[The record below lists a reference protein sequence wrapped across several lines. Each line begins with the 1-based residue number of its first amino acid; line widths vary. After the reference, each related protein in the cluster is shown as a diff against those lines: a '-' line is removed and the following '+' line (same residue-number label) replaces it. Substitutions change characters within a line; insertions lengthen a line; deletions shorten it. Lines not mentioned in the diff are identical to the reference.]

1 MYETQ
6 TKLKVIFS
14 CIKCHITT
22 TMGLFNKLD
31 IELNFDYLR
40 DQYLENDEN
49 YMDIILP
56 EGTKEFM
63 YNFTDYIINEG
74 DISDD
79 AICRAFD
86 EWVETEITK
95 YDGYVEI
102 VCDPDEE
109 ESYLENHFKIK
120 RDEQAEKR
128 QVFRSIM
135 GRRLGCKVEDLN
147 LTDEQV
153 DTYMAKV
160 AEGMLS
166 SSS

>member
-1 MYETQ
+1 
-6 TKLKVIFS
+6 
-14 CIKCHITT
+14 
-22 TMGLFNKLD
+22 MGLFNKLD
-31 IELNFDYLR
+31 IELNFNYLR
-40 DQYLENDEN
+40 EQFLENDEN
-49 YMDIILP
+49 FMDIVLP
-56 EGTKEFM
+56 EGTKEFID
-63 YNFTDYIINEG
+63 NFTAYVVDEG
-74 DISDD
+74 DITDD
-79 AICRAFD
+79 AIGRAFD

-95 YDGYVEI
+95 YDGYVE
-102 VCDPDEE
+102 VECDPDEE
-109 ESYLENHFKIK
+109 ENYIENEWIKIK

-160 AEGMLS
+160 EKGMLS